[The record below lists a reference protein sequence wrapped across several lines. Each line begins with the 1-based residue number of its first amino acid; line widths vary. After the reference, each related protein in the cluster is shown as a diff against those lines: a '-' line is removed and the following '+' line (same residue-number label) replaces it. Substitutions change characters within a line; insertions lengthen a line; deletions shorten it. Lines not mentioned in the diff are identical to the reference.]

1 MNNLHNSPTTVA
13 CILLSYL
20 LCLVTIHS
28 PIGLLSEVT
37 DVHLTQVNSTT
48 VQLSYSSP
56 PTLMGVPILNYS
68 IELFSSSNNLTSEI
82 YWTTEETI
90 LVTLNNPC
98 INYLLQISAWN
109 NVGKGNITTLPLIL
123 YQG

>member
-1 MNNLHNSPTTVA
+1 MFLIFY
-13 CILLSYL
+13 CIFYL
-20 LCLVTIHS
+20 ILYS

-98 INYLLQISAWN
+98 INYSLQISAWN
-109 NVGKGNITTLPLIL
+109 NIGKGNSTI
-123 YQG
+123 Y

>member
-1 MNNLHNSPTTVA
+1 M
-13 CILLSYL
+13 
-20 LCLVTIHS
+20 
-28 PIGLLSEVT
+28 SEVT
-37 DVHLTQVNSTT
+37 DVHITQVNGTT

-56 PTLMGVPILNYS
+56 PTSKGVPILNYS

-90 LVTLNNPC
+90 LVTLNNSC

-109 NVGKGNITTLPLIL
+109 NVGKGNVTTLPLIL
-123 YQG
+123 YIVLIVYLYYLLYYLLLEEYYY

>member
-1 MNNLHNSPTTVA
+1 MVNV
-13 CILLSYL
+13 YY
-20 LCLVTIHS
+20 

-48 VQLSYSSP
+48 VQLSYNSP

-68 IELFSSSNNLTSEI
+68 IELFSTSNNLTSVI

-90 LVTLNNPC
+90 LVTINNHC
-98 INYLLQISAWN
+98 INYSLQISAWN

>member
-1 MNNLHNSPTTVA
+1 MSKINNSIHTSCLDN
-13 CILLSYL
+13 IL
-20 LCLVTIHS
+20 TI
-28 PIGLLSEVT
+28 
-37 DVHLTQVNSTT
+37 
-48 VQLSYSSP
+48 
-56 PTLMGVPILNYS
+56 
-68 IELFSSSNNLTSEI
+68 LFSSSNNLTSEI

-98 INYLLQISAWN
+98 INYSLQISAWN

>member
-1 MNNLHNSPTTVA
+1 MHFDIITYT
-13 CILLSYL
+13 Y
-20 LCLVTIHS
+20 LVTVYS
-28 PIGLLSEVT
+28 PIGLMSEVT
-37 DVHLTQVNSTT
+37 DVHLTHITSTT

-68 IELFSSSNNLTSEI
+68 IELLSSSNNLTSEI

-98 INYLLQISAWN
+98 INYSLQISAWN
-109 NVGKGNITTLPLIL
+109 NVGKGNSTTLPLIL
-123 YQG
+123 YQI

>member
-1 MNNLHNSPTTVA
+1 MVTV
-13 CILLSYL
+13 Y
-20 LCLVTIHS
+20 S

-68 IELFSSSNNLTSEI
+68 IELFSSPNNLTSVI

-98 INYLLQISAWN
+98 INYSLQISAWN